1 MYLKIKNLKT
11 VNKSLE
17 SLLNSYSFY
26 KFVIM
31 TLSEYICEL
40 LYRYNCVIIPDFG
53 AFLTQRIPA
62 TMSKEVQLFYPPQKR
77 ISFNNQIVNNDGLLA
92 NYIAKQF
99 VQEINEELN
108 SKGRISFSEIGFF
121 TINHEQNLTFEPL
134 HTTNYLTESF
144 GLAPFKTTEIVRT
157 DKTAAISEN
166 AAVITPETKVIPQKN
181 NYILKYAAV
190 GVLLL
195 GISGVGLKSY
205 NNSQYL
211 QADEVVNNYLQ
222 NASFVFNVEEA
233 LPSINIELKKPES
246 SIDYHVI
253 AGAFRE
259 YKNATKKLKQ
269 LHKKGFNAEY
279 IGKNKYG
286 LHQITYDSFSNEN
299 DAINALN
306 RLKRN
311 ENPAAWL
318 LTIKK

>member
-1 MYLKIKNLKT
+1 
-11 VNKSLE
+11 
-17 SLLNSYSFY
+17 
-26 KFVIM
+26 M

-62 TMSKEVQLFYPPQKR
+62 SMSEEAQLFYPPQKR

-92 NYIAKQF
+92 NYIAKCEAISYEDANTKIRQF
-99 VQEINEELN
+99 VQEINHELDT
-108 SKGRISFSEIGFF
+108 KEKVSFSEIGFF
-121 TINHEQNLTFEPL
+121 TINFEQNLTFEPL
-134 HTTNYLTESF
+134 HTVNYLTESF
-144 GLAPFKTTEIVRT
+144 GLAPLKTVEVTRT
-157 DKTAAISEN
+157 DKTIPAATNVASTI
-166 AAVITPETKVIPQKN
+166 PETKIIPQKS

-195 GISGVGLKSY
+195 GISGIGINSHKQKINAY
-205 NNSQYL
+205 NTQQYVEAEHEVKQQL
-211 QADEVVNNYLQ
+211 QS
-222 NASFVFNVEEA
+222 ASFVFDVKEA
-233 LPSINIELKKPES
+233 LPSINIEIKKPEIS
-246 SIDYHVI
+246 ANYHII

-259 YKNATKKLKQ
+259 YKNATKKLRQ
-269 LHKKGFNAEY
+269 LNQKGFKAKY

-286 LHQITYDSFSNEN
+286 LHQVTYDSFSNEN

-306 RLKRN
+306 HLKRT